1 MKKVSTIIV
10 LLLLL
15 TGTIPVRGQY
25 YSVNFD
31 KETVAKMVAY

>member
-25 YSVNFD
+25 ST
-31 KETVAKMVAY
+31 TVSTLIRKL